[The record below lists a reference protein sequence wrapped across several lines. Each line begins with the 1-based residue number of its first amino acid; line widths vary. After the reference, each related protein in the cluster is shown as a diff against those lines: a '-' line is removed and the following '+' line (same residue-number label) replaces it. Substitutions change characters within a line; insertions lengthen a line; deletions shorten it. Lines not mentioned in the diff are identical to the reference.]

1 MNPKYN
7 YDRIADLLNEVGMLR
22 KIPRSGFAFLG
33 SGGESVAEHSYRTSV
48 IGFIL
53 ASLAGEDPAKVTFLC
68 MFHDLHEARTGDF
81 NYVNHRYNTAME
93 RQALTDALADTGF
106 EMELCAFW
114 DEFEARN
121 SKAASLAHDADQL
134 DLICNLREELAKGNE
149 FAREWLDSALKR
161 LVTNEGRELAEA
173 ILKASPHRW
182 WYDRVDKDWWINRGK

>member
-93 RQALTDALADTGF
+93 RQALTDALAGTGF

-121 SKAASLAHDADQL
+121 SKAAALAHDADQL

-182 WYDRVDKDWWINRGK
+182 WYDRVDKDWWVNRGK